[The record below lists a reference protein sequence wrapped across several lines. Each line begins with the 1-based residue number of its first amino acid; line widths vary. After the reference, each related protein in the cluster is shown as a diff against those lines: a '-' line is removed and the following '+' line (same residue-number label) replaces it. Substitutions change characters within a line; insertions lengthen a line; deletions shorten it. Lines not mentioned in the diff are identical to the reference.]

1 MTHGLSGVDALL
13 REQGCSCVHVD
24 PHGFARKTP
33 PQIVMSRNRV
43 KRQDSES

>member
-13 REQGCSCVHVD
+13 REQGCSRVHVD

-33 PQIVMSRNRV
+33 PT
-43 KRQDSES
+43 DSHEPKSG